1 MHPWET
7 LLLWT
12 SKDKKCCLY
21 KTPYVAAPIRVP
33 RWRHRKFYTLCAT
46 SYIHTYESQ
55 SFFFWFTSDAFCK
68 RPTLSFQDSYMDFYK
83 EVYKQGWY
91 RKQLPIM
98 LLEESHKENTKRL
111 CKQTPL
117 WLIVRSRS
125 LKNPQV
131 QDDRKKRDIEQS
143 ALTHVHH
150 THCASSQLGTT
161 ADQSMRFLGTDFE
174 KRAIWQGSIEEPATK
189 DFVARKV
196 CTIDWNKF
204 QESAETGSGPKSAW
218 EVVRQLSLVKQ
229 QSTFIY
235 KFQNPLGIPVLGC
248 TALT

>member
-1 MHPWET
+1 MLQHPYEYQGDVIANSTPYAQLPTYTPMRVRVSFFGSQVTHFVRDPPCHFKTPTWMST
-7 LLLWT
+7 RRST
-12 SKDKKCCLY
+12 SKGGTGNK
-21 KTPYVAAPIRVP
+21 
-33 RWRHRKFYTLCAT
+33 
-46 SYIHTYESQ
+46 
-55 SFFFWFTSDAFCK
+55 
-68 RPTLSFQDSYMDFYK
+68 
-83 EVYKQGWY
+83 
-91 RKQLPIM
+91 LPIV
-98 LLEESHKENTKRL
+98 LLEESHKEYTKRL

-117 WLIVRSRS
+117 WLIVRSRG
-125 LKNPQV
+125 LRNPQV

-143 ALTHVHH
+143 ALTHAHH

-174 KRAIWQGSIEEPATK
+174 KRAIWQGSVEEPATK

-196 CTIDWNKF
+196 RTIDWNKC
-204 QESAETGSGPKSAW
+204 QESAGTGSGPKSAW

-235 KFQNPLGIPVLGC
+235 KFQNPLGILVLGC